1 MQAMA
6 ALLQREWREHLF
18 GFGWTP
24 VILLGLLVLVTCL
37 GLAIAGSGTANIS
50 YSSEITDGENTS
62 REEFEFRDSLISL
75 ARFVDYDNW
84 SDAELSEI
92 MDQFRISVARPFQY
106 VYLMVAIFVLLGSM
120 YEDRR
125 DRTVLFWKSMPVS
138 DTETVLSKLIAAAW
152 VAPVAV
158 IAAVVAAQVLLMAAI
173 SVLIWAEDLG
183 SVARLWWNSGLL
195 TGVIE
200 LAVGY
205 LIQGLWALPLYAW
218 LLAVSA
224 AVPRVPFVWA
234 LLAPVA
240 AVAIERVAFGTD
252 VVRNFAYAHTQFAA
266 LPRPADTHDQIVI
279 PGVGLADQF
288 GLLVTGQM
296 WSGGAIGMLLLWA
309 AIFFRS
315 RNNDL

>member
-1 MQAMA
+1 M
-6 ALLQREWREHLF
+6 QREWREHLF

-24 VILLGLLVLVTCL
+24 VIVLGLLVLVTCL
-37 GLAIAGSGTANIS
+37 LAIAGSGTANIS
-50 YSSEITDGENTS
+50 YSSEVIDGENTR
-62 REEFEFRDSLISL
+62 REEFEISDSLISL

-92 MDQFRISVARPFQY
+92 MDRFRVGVARPFQY
-106 VYLMVAIFVLLGSM
+106 VYVLVAIFVLLGAM

-138 DTETVLSKLIAAAW
+138 DTETVLSKLITAAW
-152 VAPVAV
+152 VAPIAV
-158 IAAVVAAQVLLMAAI
+158 IAAIAAAQVLLMAMI

-183 SVARLWWNSGLL
+183 SVARLWWHSGLL
-195 TGVIE
+195 TGVFE

-205 LIQGLWALPLYAW
+205 VIQGLWALPLYAW

-234 LLAPVA
+234 LLAPV
-240 AVAIERVAFGTD
+240 VPIAIERVAFGTETLRSF
-252 VVRNFAYAHTQFAA
+252 VYAHAQFAA
-266 LPRPADTHDQIVI
+266 LPRPGDAEI
-279 PGVGLADQF
+279 PGVGLAEQI
-288 GLLVTGQM
+288 GLLFTGQM
-296 WSGGAIGMLLLWA
+296 WSGVAVGALFLWA